1 MAETRAAPRLREML
15 TGLIGAPSV
24 SSVNSQFD
32 MSNRP
37 AAERIAGWLEALGFT
52 VQLQDIP
59 GHPGKLNVIGTLGRG
74 PGGLVLA
81 GHMDTVPFDQQ
92 GWDSDPFTLTER
104 DGNYYGL
111 GISDMK
117 GFIALAIE
125 AASHHKAADLAQ
137 PLIILATADE
147 ESSMSGGRALAAAG
161 MPKARYAVIG
171 EPTLLRPV
179 NMHKGILME
188 AVKVIGRSGHSSDPS
203 LGRNALEGMHKAI
216 AALLAYRD
224 DIQRRHLDAHFKI
237 PTPTMNLGHIRG
249 GDNPNRICPECELHF
264 DIRTLPGMQS
274 GKVRAEIRERLEQA
288 LKGSE
293 LALEFR
299 SLFAGTDPLQ
309 TPGTSDLVKYAEQLT
324 GHQAEAVAFGTEGPF
339 LQALGMQTVILGPG
353 DINVAHQP
361 NESLPLAMVD
371 PTRKILEQL
380 IQRFCVA
387 VTPAVAH
394 G

>member
-1 MAETRAAPRLREML
+1 MAETRAVPRLREML

-24 SSVNSQFD
+24 SSVSPEFD

-37 AAERIAGWLEALGFT
+37 AAERIAGWLEALGFS
-52 VQLQDIP
+52 VKLQDIP
-59 GHPGKLNVIGTLGRG
+59 GHPGKLNVIGTLGIG

-81 GHMDTVPFDQQ
+81 GHMDTVPFDER

-125 AASHHKAADLAQ
+125 AASRHRAQDFSQ

-171 EPTLLRPV
+171 EPTLLKPV
-179 NMHKGILME
+179 HMHKGILME

-203 LGRNALEGMHKAI
+203 LGKNALEGMHRAI
-216 AALLAYRD
+216 AGLLAYRD
-224 DIQRRHLDAHFKI
+224 ELQTHHHDPHFKI
-237 PTPTMNLGHIRG
+237 PTPTLNLGHIKG
-249 GDNPNRICPECELHF
+249 GDNPNRICADCELHF
-264 DIRTLPGMQS
+264 DIRILPGMTAQQ
-274 GKVRAEIRERLEQA
+274 VRTEARERLRTA
-288 LKGSE
+288 LDGYGFGV
-293 LALEFR
+293 EFR
-299 SLFAGTDPLQ
+299 SLFQGSDPLQ
-309 TPGTSDLVKYAEQLT
+309 TPGTSELVKFAEQLT
-324 GHQAEAVAFGTEGPF
+324 GHASEAVAFATEGPF

-361 NESLPLAMVD
+361 NESLPLAMVE
-371 PTRKILEQL
+371 PTQRMLQRL

-387 VTPAVAH
+387 ETPAVAR

>member
-1 MAETRAAPRLREML
+1 MAQARAPKLQEML

-24 SSVNSQFD
+24 SSVSPQYD

-37 AAERIAGWLEALGFT
+37 AAERIAGWLEGIGFR
-52 VQLQDIP
+52 VELQEIP
-59 GHPGKLNVIGTLGRG
+59 GHPGKLNVIGSLGSG

-81 GHMDTVPFDQQ
+81 GHMDTVPYDET

-104 DGNYYGL
+104 DGEYYGL

-117 GFIALAIE
+117 GFIGLAIE
-125 AASHHKAADLAQ
+125 AASRHRAEDLAQ
-137 PLIILATADE
+137 PLIVLATADE

-161 MPKARYAVIG
+161 RPKARYAVIG
-171 EPTLLRPV
+171 EPTLLKPV
-179 NMHKGILME
+179 RMHKGILME
-188 AVKVIGRSGHSSDPS
+188 AVKLIGHSGHSSDPS

-224 DIQRRHLDAHFKI
+224 DMQQRHRDPHFKI
-237 PTPTMNLGHIRG
+237 PHPTMNLGHIHG

-264 DIRTLPGMQS
+264 DIRTLPGMKS
-274 GKVRAEIRERLEQA
+274 EKLRAEIRERLEH
-288 LKGSE
+288 
-293 LALEFR
+293 ALEGTGLELQCR
-299 SLFAGTDPLQ
+299 SLFAGTDPLE
-309 TPGTSDLVKYAEQLT
+309 TPGTSELVKYTEELT
-324 GHQAEAVAFGTEGPF
+324 GHKAEAVAFGTEGPF
-339 LQALGMQTVILGPG
+339 LQALGMQTVIMGPG

-361 NESLPLAMVD
+361 NEHLPLAMLE
-371 PTRKILEQL
+371 PTLDLLENL

-387 VTPAVAH
+387 ETSAAH

>member
-1 MAETRAAPRLREML
+1 MAETRAVPRLREML

-24 SSVNSQFD
+24 SSVNPQFD

-37 AAERIAGWLEALGFT
+37 AAERIAGWLEALGFA

-81 GHMDTVPFDQQ
+81 GHMDTVPFDTK

-104 DGNYYGL
+104 AGNYYGL

-137 PLIILATADE
+137 PLIIVATADE

-216 AALLAYRD
+216 AALLAYRS
-224 DIQRRHLDAHFKI
+224 DIQQRHRDAHFKI

-264 DIRTLPGMQS
+264 DIRTLPGMRS
-274 GKVRAEIRERLEQA
+274 EKVRSEIRERLEHSLA
-288 LKGSE
+288 GTE

-299 SLFAGTDPLQ
+299 SLFEGTEPLE
-309 TPGTSDLVKYAEQLT
+309 TPGTSELVKYAEQLT
-324 GHQAEAVAFGTEGPF
+324 GHAAEAVAFGTEGPF

-361 NESLPLAMVD
+361 NESLPLAMVV
-371 PTRKILEQL
+371 PTQKILEQL

-387 VTPAVAH
+387 ETPAVAH